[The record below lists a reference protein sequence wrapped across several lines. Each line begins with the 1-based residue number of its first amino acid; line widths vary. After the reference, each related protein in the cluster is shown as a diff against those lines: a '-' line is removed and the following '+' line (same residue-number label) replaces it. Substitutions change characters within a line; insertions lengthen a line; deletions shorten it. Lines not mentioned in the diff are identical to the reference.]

1 MTDTRRPGRP
11 KVGDQQVGR
20 ERIVDGVIEYI
31 RSGRSDISRREI
43 ASYLKITPALLT
55 YYFPRGFSLLTEA
68 VGRQASRWQ
77 QRIDDLCKQQDL
89 NPSQKM
95 DHLQQIII
103 SMYANDAHIV
113 ELQTSLWRAGH
124 MPFCLIAEMKKKM
137 YSFFL
142 SAEYCSEIVTAS
154 FLTSIIWGAC
164 EHCVRDHSDDLQ
176 PHIFD
181 SEELVSGNLVIHRMA
196 ETPGKISVGATE
208 L

>member
-1 MTDTRRPGRP
+1 MSDARRPGRP
-11 KVGDQQVGR
+11 KFGDQQVGR
-20 ERIVDGVIEYI
+20 ERIVDGVIDYI

-43 ASYLKITPALLT
+43 ASYLRITPALLT

-77 QRIDDLCKQQDL
+77 QRIDDLCEQQDL

-95 DHLQQIII
+95 DHLQQLII
-103 SMYANDAHIV
+103 SMYANDAHII

-124 MPFCLIAEMKKKM
+124 MSFCLIAEMKRKINTL
-137 YSFFL
+137 FL
-142 SAEYCSEIVTAS
+142 SIEYRSGVATAS
-154 FLTSIIWGAC
+154 FMTSIIWGAC

-181 SEELVSGNLVIHRMA
+181 SGELVSGNLVVHRMV
-196 ETPGKISVGATE
+196 ETASKISVMAAN

>member
-1 MTDTRRPGRP
+1 MNDVRRPGRP

-20 ERIVDGVIEYI
+20 ERIIDGVIDYI

-68 VGRQASRWQ
+68 VGRQADRWQ
-77 QRIDDLCKQQDL
+77 QRLDDLCERQDL

-95 DHLQQIII
+95 DHLQQLII

-124 MPFCLIAEMKKKM
+124 MSFCLIAEMKKKM
-137 YSFFL
+137 YSLFHSF
-142 SAEYCSEIVTAS
+142 EYRPKVATAS
-154 FLTSIIWGAC
+154 VMTSIVWGAC
-164 EHCVRDHSDDLQ
+164 EHCVRDHSDELQ
-176 PHIFD
+176 PHIFNSD
-181 SEELVSGNLVIHRMA
+181 ELVSGNLVVYRMA
-196 ETPGKISVGATE
+196 GTASKVSMMTADV
-208 L
+208 